1 MAMSVSLR
9 LSALA
14 RTAILA
20 AALSVPVALAG
31 CAHRVDDGTYYL
43 GQNER
48 PPAAICAA
56 WAAC

>member
-1 MAMSVSLR
+1 MSVSLR
-9 LSALA
+9 LSALM
-14 RTAILA
+14 RA
-20 AALSVPVALAG
+20 AALAMALLAPALVAG
-31 CAHRVDDGTYYL
+31 CAHRIDDGTYYL